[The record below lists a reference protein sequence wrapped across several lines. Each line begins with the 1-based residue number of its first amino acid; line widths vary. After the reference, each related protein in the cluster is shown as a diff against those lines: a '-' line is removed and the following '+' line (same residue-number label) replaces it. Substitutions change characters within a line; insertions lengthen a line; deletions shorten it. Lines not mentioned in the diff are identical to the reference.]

1 MLGFSKNNLEQP
13 MAEQKKITSHPPKTI
28 REALLNRRMLICLF
42 TGFASGL
49 PLYLLIQLV
58 PAWLRSEGLSLATIG
73 LTNLFF
79 FSYTL
84 KFLWSPLMDRF
95 SFPFLGRRR
104 GWMLITQIPL
114 VALMAL
120 LGNFSPSENTTAVMI
135 TIALIA
141 FFSAS
146 QDIVLDA
153 YRRELLP
160 DDELG
165 VGNSFFTN
173 AYKLSSLVPGSLAL
187 ILADMVPWEIVHLVV
202 AAFMVIGLLTT
213 FLIPESEQP
222 AKTPSTLKQAIIE
235 PFREFFSRDDGWKSA
250 IAILLFMVFYKL
262 GDNMATAL
270 ETPFFLDMG
279 FSNTEIGT
287 VAKLSKLWAAVA
299 GTIIGGILMI
309 KLGINRSLWIFGFVQ
324 VLSIFGYYL
333 LAEAG
338 YNLTMLFVAVS
349 LEYIG
354 VGLGT
359 VALLAF
365 MARATSRQF
374 TATQFALLSS
384 LVAIPRTFANASTG
398 YLIESIGYSQ
408 FFLLCMLLAI
418 PGMLMLLKVA
428 PWNERSE

>member
-1 MLGFSKNNLEQP
+1 MEQQNQE
-13 MAEQKKITSHPPKTI
+13 ANQPPKTI
-28 REALLNRRMLICLF
+28 RQALLNRRMLVCIS

-49 PLYLLIQLV
+49 PLYLLYQLV
-58 PAWLRSEGLSLATIG
+58 PAWLRNEGIDLTTIG
-73 LTNLFF
+73 LFNLLFF
-79 FSYTL
+79 TYTL

-95 SFPFLGRRR
+95 TFPFLGRRR
-104 GWMLITQIPL
+104 GWMLVTQLPL
-114 VALMAL
+114 VILMAI
-120 LGNFSPSENTTAVMI
+120 LGNFSPTNDLMIVMVI
-135 TIALIA
+135 VALIA

-160 DDELG
+160 DEELG

-187 ILADMVPWEIVHLVV
+187 ILSDHVPWNVVHLVV
-202 AAFMVIGLLTT
+202 AAFMVIGLVST
-213 FLIPESEQP
+213 FFIPEADASKSAP
-222 AKTPSTLKQAIIE
+222 KSMKQAIVE

-250 IAILLFMVFYKL
+250 LSILLFMILYKL

-299 GTIIGGILMI
+299 GTIVGGILMI
-309 KLGINRSLWIFGFVQ
+309 KLGINRSLWVFGFFQ

-333 LAEAG
+333 LAETG
-338 YNLTMLFVAVS
+338 HNLVMLFIAVS

-365 MARATSRQF
+365 MARATSKRF

-398 YLIESIGYSQ
+398 YLIESFGYSQ
-408 FFLLCMLLAI
+408 FFLLCMALAV
-418 PGMLMLLKVA
+418 PGMFMLFKVA
-428 PWNERSE
+428 PWND

>member
-1 MLGFSKNNLEQP
+1 MLF
-13 MAEQKKITSHPPKTI
+13 
-28 REALLNRRMLICLF
+28 
-42 TGFASGL
+42 
-49 PLYLLIQLV
+49 
-58 PAWLRSEGLSLATIG
+58 
-73 LTNLFF
+73 
-79 FSYTL
+79 
-84 KFLWSPLMDRF
+84 
-95 SFPFLGRRR
+95 
-104 GWMLITQIPL
+104 TQIPL
-114 VALMAL
+114 IGLMAL
-120 LGNFSPSENTTAVMI
+120 LGSFSPAENLTPVMF
-135 TIALIA
+135 TVALIA

-187 ILADMVPWEIVHLVV
+187 ILADLLPWSMVHLVV
-202 AAFMVIGLLTT
+202 AAFMVIGLITT
-213 FLIPESEQP
+213 FFIPEASAPE
-222 AKTPSTLKQAIIE
+222 KTPTTLRQAIIE
-235 PFREFFSRDDGWKSA
+235 PFKEFFSRDDGWKTALS
-250 IAILLFMVFYKL
+250 ILLFMVFYKL

-287 VAKLSKLWAAVA
+287 VAKISKLWAAVA
-299 GTIIGGILMI
+299 GTIAGGILMI
-309 KLGINRSLWIFGFVQ
+309 KLGINRSLWVFGLFQ
-324 VLSIFGYYL
+324 MLSIFGYYL
-333 LAEAG
+333 LAETG
-338 YNLTMLFVAVS
+338 HSITMLFVAVS

-365 MARATSRQF
+365 MARATSKQF

-398 YLIESIGYSQ
+398 YLIDEIGYSQ
-408 FFLLCMLLAI
+408 FFLLCMMLAI
-418 PGMLMLLKVA
+418 PGMLMLSKVA
-428 PWNERSE
+428 PWNQK

>member
-1 MLGFSKNNLEQP
+1 MEQQNQE
-13 MAEQKKITSHPPKTI
+13 ANQPPKTI
-28 REALLNRRMLICLF
+28 RQALLNRRMLVCIS

-49 PLYLLIQLV
+49 PLYLLYQLV
-58 PAWLRSEGLSLATIG
+58 PAWLRNEGIDLTTIG
-73 LTNLFF
+73 LFNLLFF
-79 FSYTL
+79 TYTL

-95 SFPFLGRRR
+95 TFPFLGRRR
-104 GWMLITQIPL
+104 GWMLVTQLPL
-114 VALMAL
+114 VILMAI
-120 LGNFSPSENTTAVMI
+120 LGNFSPTNDLMIVMVI
-135 TIALIA
+135 VALIA

-160 DDELG
+160 DEELG

-187 ILADMVPWEIVHLVV
+187 ILSDHLPWNVVHLVV
-202 AAFMVIGLLTT
+202 AAFMVIGLVST
-213 FLIPESEQP
+213 FFIPEADASKSAP
-222 AKTPSTLKQAIIE
+222 KSMKQAIVE

-250 IAILLFMVFYKL
+250 LSILLFMILYKL

-299 GTIIGGILMI
+299 GTIVGGILMI
-309 KLGINRSLWIFGFVQ
+309 KLGINRSLWVFGFFQ

-333 LAEAG
+333 LAETG
-338 YNLTMLFVAVS
+338 HNLVMLFIAVS

-365 MARATSRQF
+365 MARATSKRF

-398 YLIESIGYSQ
+398 YLIESFGYSQ
-408 FFLLCMLLAI
+408 FFLLCMALAV
-418 PGMLMLLKVA
+418 PGMFMLFKVA
-428 PWNERSE
+428 PWNTKVNTEVNRDSNITE

>member
-1 MLGFSKNNLEQP
+1 M
-13 MAEQKKITSHPPKTI
+13 TDHPPKTMMQ
-28 REALLNRRMLICLF
+28 ALLNKRMLICLF

-58 PAWLRSEGLSLATIG
+58 PAWFRNEGLDLATIG
-73 LTNLFF
+73 LFNLVLFP
-79 FSYTL
+79 YTW
-84 KFLWSPLMDRF
+84 KFMWSPLMDRF

-104 GWMLITQIPL
+104 GWMLVTQVPL
-114 VALMAL
+114 VGLMAL
-120 LGNFSPSENTTAVMI
+120 LGTFSPAENLTPVMI
-135 TIALIA
+135 TVALIA

-165 VGNSFFTN
+165 AGSSFFTN

-187 ILADMVPWEIVHLVV
+187 ILADLVPWSVVHLVV
-202 AAFMVIGLLTT
+202 AAFMIIGLITT
-213 FLIPESEQP
+213 FFIPENQQP
-222 AKTPSTLKQAIIE
+222 ENIPTSMKQAIIE
-235 PFREFFSRDDGWKSA
+235 PFKEFFARDDGIKSA
-250 IAILLFMVFYKL
+250 VAILLFMLLYKL

-309 KLGINRSLWIFGFVQ
+309 RLGINRSLWIFGFVQ
-324 VLSIFGYYL
+324 MASIFGYYL

-338 YNLTMLFVAVS
+338 HSIPMLFVAVS

-365 MARATSRQF
+365 MARATSKKF

-398 YLIESIGYSQ
+398 FLIEAHGYSQ
-408 FFLLCMLLAI
+408 FFLLCMILAI
-418 PGMLMLLKVA
+418 PGMLMLTKVA
-428 PWNERSE
+428 PWNTTED